1 MTASTTP
8 ATIDSS
14 GRHKAPRWAF
24 PALIGCA
31 VMLSFGAMFVRLADT
46 GPVATGFWRMALA
59 LPLLGVVAAR
69 EGRGARRAGAPRG
82 LGVTLW
88 MPVAAGVFFALD
100 IAAWHLGIPLTR
112 LANATLFGN
121 SATLFLA
128 IYGMVLARRL
138 PRGWPAVAILLAAAG
153 TAVLMGRSLEVSRES
168 LIGDALCLFAGF
180 IYTGYVVTMQ
190 RARAA
195 GGTPWQLLFR
205 STLATAPILLLVS
218 WALGERLVPGNWA
231 PLILLALSSQVIG
244 QGLMILALP
253 YFSPL
258 VVGLSLLLQPVIAAV
273 AGLVLFDERL
283 GAIDIAGAVMIA
295 VALVLVRL
303 PEPGQRG

>member
-8 ATIDSS
+8 EPISASDAIPT
-14 GRHKAPRWAF
+14 PRWAF

-59 LPLLGVVAAR
+59 LPLLALIAAR
-69 EGRGARRAGAPRG
+69 EERKGGAAEASRGVSV
-82 LGVTLW
+82 LWW
-88 MPVAAGVFFALD
+88 MPVTAGIFFALD
-100 IAAWHLGIPLTR
+100 ITAWHLGIPLTR

-128 IYGMVLARRL
+128 IYGMVLARRV
-138 PRGWPAVAILLAAAG
+138 PRGWPAFALLLAAAG

-180 IYTGYVVTMQ
+180 IYTGYVVVMQ

-218 WALGERLVPGNWA
+218 WALHERLVPGDWT

-244 QGLMILALP
+244 QGLMIIALP

-258 VVGLSLLLQPVIAAV
+258 VVGLSLLLQPVIAAI

-295 VALVLVRL
+295 AALVLVRL
-303 PEPGQRG
+303 PEPAEKS